1 MTARYTPPV
10 RRIKHGRGHVYKD
23 ANGLKVPGVTT
34 ILGDGVP
41 KPALMN
47 WGPKV
52 TAEYAVDHWDELGQ
66 LTPSARLA
74 KLEKARYEDRDTA
87 ANQGTRVHELAERL
101 AKGEEVPVPDD
112 LAGHVESYVAFLN
125 DWEPDAFLR
134 EAVVMSHTYGYAGTF
149 DVGARFSD
157 RAIVE
162 LLADQLELPHLL
174 QLDRPVTAIADIK
187 TSRSGIFGETA
198 LQLAAYRFA
207 DVYVDDEGAE
217 RPMPEFDFAFGLH
230 VRADGYDLRP
240 IIAGPVQ
247 LREFLYAREVGRFA
261 EETSRTYV
269 GQPLTPP
276 HAMKRRRLE
285 VVPERAERPAK

>member
-1 MTARYTPPV
+1 MTTYTPPV
-10 RRIKHGRGHVYKD
+10 RRVKSGRGHTYKD
-23 ANGLKVPGVTT
+23 ANGLRVPGVTT

-66 LTPSARLA
+66 MTPSARLS

-87 ANQGTRVHELAERL
+87 ANKGTRVHALAERL
-101 AKGEEVPVPDD
+101 AKGEEVAVEDD
-112 LAGHVESYVAFLN
+112 LAGHVESYVQFLN
-125 DWEPDAFLR
+125 DWEPDAFML
-134 EAVVMSHTYGYAGTF
+134 EAVVMSHRHGYAGTF
-149 DVGARFSD
+149 DVAARFED

-162 LLADQLELPHLL
+162 LLADQMELPHLL
-174 QLDRPVTAIADIK
+174 ELDRPVTAIGDTK

-207 DVYVDDEGAE
+207 DVFVDDAGVEQ
-217 RPMPEFDFAFGLH
+217 PMPEFDFAFGLH

-240 IIAGPVQ
+240 IIAGPDQ
-247 LREFLYAREVGRFA
+247 LREFLYVKQVGRFA

-276 HAMKRRRLE
+276 RAMKRRRLE
-285 VVPERAERPAK
+285 IVEDGA